1 MLFTAYHGTIRGM
14 ETLRVVFCFDENLV
28 AQVQAAAASL
38 LDARGPDEHFEIHCV
53 CTKAAGSIQAPLE
66 QVISR
71 RDPASALVMHCVE
84 NPYENAYQVRDI
96 SAGTYLRLAL
106 PGLLP
111 EVDRILYMDADVL
124 VRDSLSPLWETPMEG
139 MTLAAVKGAVNLSDK
154 WEWNSDRPY
163 WHLLSEMKGGYI
175 NAGVTLL
182 HLAEVRKRR
191 LDERWHE
198 LTGERF
204 YYQDQDILNITCRG
218 TIAWLSPK
226 YNRLAYLE
234 DQDFDQFVTEG
245 IYTREEMREA
255 LQSPAII
262 HYAGDK
268 PWKRYD
274 TKLGSLWW
282 DYVNAQPDLKDLF
295 DEEKARRYHGPT
307 LAQRAVRKVKKLLS
321 REKL

>member
-1 MLFTAYHGTIRGM
+1 MLFKQYHGTIKGM

-38 LDARGPDEHFEIHCV
+38 LDARGPEDHFEIHCV
-53 CTKAAGSIQAPLE
+53 CTEAAGTVQAPLE
-66 QVISR
+66 RVIKT
-71 RDPASALVMHCVE
+71 RDPHSSLITHCVE
-84 NPYENAYQVRDI
+84 NPYGNAYQVRDI

-124 VRDSLSPLWETPMEG
+124 VRESLAPLWKTPVDG
-139 MTLAAVKGAVNLSDK
+139 MALAAVKGAVNLSDK
-154 WEWNSDRPY
+154 WEWNSSRAY

-182 HLAEVRKRR
+182 NLAEVRKRG
-191 LDERWHE
+191 LSARWHE
-198 LTGERF
+198 LTEERF
-204 YYQDQDILNITCRG
+204 YYQDQDILNMTCQG
-218 TIAWLSPK
+218 AIAYLPPK

-234 DQDFDQFVTEG
+234 DKDFERFVTEG
-245 IYTREEMREA
+245 IYTQEEKREA
-255 LQSPAII
+255 LRSPAII

-274 TKLGSLWW
+274 TNLGSFWW

-307 LAQRAVRKVKKLLS
+307 LGQRAVRKVKKWFG
-321 REKL
+321 RET

>member
-1 MLFTAYHGTIRGM
+1 MKILKI
-14 ETLRVVFCFDENLV
+14 VFCFDENLL

-38 LDARGPDEHFEIHCV
+38 LDARGPDDHFEIHCV
-53 CTKAAGSIQAPLE
+53 CTKAAGIVEGPLE
-66 QVISR
+66 QVIKR
-71 RDPASALVMHCVE
+71 RDGVSSLVMHCVE

-111 EVDRILYMDADVL
+111 KVDRILYMDADVL
-124 VRDSLSPLWETPMEG
+124 VRESLAPLWETRTEG
-139 MTLAAVKGAVNLSDK
+139 RMLAAVKGAVNLSDK

-163 WHLLSEMKGGYI
+163 WHLLSGIKGGYI

-182 HLAEVRKRR
+182 NLNEIRKKGLEKRWSKLA
-191 LDERWHE
+191 
-198 LTGERF
+198 GEKF
-204 YYQDQDILNITCRG
+204 YYQDQDILNITCQG
-218 TIAWLSPK
+218 AIVYLSPK

-234 DQDFDQFVTEG
+234 DEDFGRFVAEG
-245 IYTREEMREA
+245 IYTREEKREA

-274 TKLGSLWW
+274 TNLGSLWW
-282 DYVNAQPDLKDLF
+282 DYVNGQPDLRDLF

-307 LAQRAVRKVKKLLS
+307 LVQRAVRKVKKAFS
-321 REKL
+321 REKI

>member
-1 MLFTAYHGTIRGM
+1 M

-28 AQVQAAAASL
+28 TQVQVAAASL
-38 LDARGPDEHFEIHCV
+38 LDSRGPGEHFEMHCV
-53 CTKAAGSIQAPLE
+53 CTKKAGIAEPALKQIIE
-66 QVISR
+66 K
-71 RDPASALVMHCVE
+71 RDPASTLLMHCME

-106 PGLLP
+106 PGLLT
-111 EVDRILYMDADVL
+111 ETDKILYMDADVL
-124 VRDSLSPLWETPMEG
+124 VRESLAPVWETPMEN
-139 MTLAAVKGAVNLSDK
+139 MALAAVKGAVNLSEK

-163 WHLLSEMKGGYI
+163 WHLLSGMKGGYI

-182 HLAEVRKRR
+182 NLAEVRRR
-191 LDERWHE
+191 GLDARWHE
-198 LTGERF
+198 LAGERF
-204 YYQDQDILNITCRG
+204 YYQDQDILNITCQG
-218 TIAWLSPK
+218 AVAYLPPK

-234 DQDFDQFVTEG
+234 DKDFGQFVTEG
-245 IYTREEMREA
+245 IYTQEEEREA
-255 LQSPAII
+255 LRSPAVI

-274 TKLGSLWW
+274 TNLGSLWW

-307 LAQRAVRKVKKLLS
+307 LGQRAVRKVKKLFGG
-321 REKL
+321 EKL